1 MVKAKELMDYLCN
14 ELEFR
19 FFSGVPCSELQLLYN
34 EMDPNKMHYIPAVT
48 ETIAIGIASGVW
60 ISNVRSC
67 VMMDSKKIN
76 SIKPILDNINI
87 RLEIPVLFIFGGD
100 CKSDY
105 LNMSSLH
112 KNYKKQ
118 LDDITNYMNTKK
130 LPSGIFIKE
139 GFLS

>member
-1 MVKAKELMDYLCN
+1 MVKAKEFMDYLCN
-14 ELEFR
+14 KLEFR

-34 EMDPNKMHYIPAVT
+34 EMNSNSMHYIPAVT

-60 ISNVRSC
+60 VSNIRSC

-76 SIKPILDNINI
+76 SIKPIVDDISV
-87 RLEIPVLFIFGGD
+87 RLEIPTLFIFGGD

-105 LNMSSLH
+105 LDITSLN

-118 LDDITNYMNTKK
+118 LDDVVNYMDTKK
-130 LPSGIFIKE
+130 LPYGVLIKE